1 MIAAVMRSAG
11 DVEAVRRDL
20 VMGVLLMTGT
30 DMSRFRKIKALS
42 PLD

>member
-1 MIAAVMRSAG
+1 
-11 DVEAVRRDL
+11 
-20 VMGVLLMTGT
+20 MGVLLMTGT